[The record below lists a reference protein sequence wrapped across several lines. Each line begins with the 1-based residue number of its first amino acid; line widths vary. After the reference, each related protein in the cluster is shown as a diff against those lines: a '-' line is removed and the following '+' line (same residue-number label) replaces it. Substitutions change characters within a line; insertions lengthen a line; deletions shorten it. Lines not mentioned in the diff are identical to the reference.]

1 MRIPIGPQELL
12 YEDPIGSKKL
22 FYEGIHRSPKAII

>member
-12 YEDPIGSKKL
+12 YEDSIGSKEL
-22 FYEGIHRSPKAII
+22 SYEGIHKSSRAII